1 MGLKNLI
8 NKVKQEADVLKGEA
22 SKDKQYTNQNTYPD
36 EAAAKE
42 AFELSRHKLF
52 DVNRWSALPG
62 INSTFEL
69 FDEDGNKAIKTLD
82 KPGYYIRIDLPGPTP
97 ENWVHVTELR
107 QDENMAEFV
116 VHPST
121 KPQPAPDEKKEIK
134 HFFAKEASST
144 FRVERNGNTLIGYE
158 IGRNEAIN
166 NQGEEAGDRA
176 LANTLIAEG
185 GWAGVQKLQ
194 WDKLTAYLVNLEE
207 AEPTNK

>member
-1 MGLKNLI
+1 MGLKNFI
-8 NKVKQEADVLKGEA
+8 NKVKQEAEVLTGDA

-36 EAAAKE
+36 EAAARE
-42 AFELSRHKLF
+42 AFEISRNKLF
-52 DVNRWSALPG
+52 DVNRWSDLPG

-69 FDEDGNKAIKTLD
+69 FDEAGNKVNKLLD
-82 KPGYYIRIDLPGPTP
+82 KGGYYIRIELPGPTP
-97 ENWVHVTELR
+97 ENWVHVTNYKQE
-107 QDENMAEFV
+107 ENSAEFT

-121 KPQPAPDEKKEIK
+121 KPQPAPDEENEIK

-144 FRVERNGNTLIGYE
+144 FKVELNGTTITGYE

-185 GWAGVQKLQ
+185 GWAGIQKLQ
-194 WDKLTAYLVNLEE
+194 WDKLTAYLVHKEE
-207 AEPTNK
+207 AEPNQK